1 MDCIRIGKEDEKMN
15 QFKVWH
21 NETIGTKVVGALIK
35 NNFQATYC
43 QTKQEAVEQILTL
56 IPADGTVGIGGSW
69 AVGELGL
76 LDKLAAQGN
85 TMFNHGLPD
94 LSAET
99 RMELRRKQLTCD
111 VFLTGTNAVTMDG
124 RLVNTDGIG
133 NRVAAMMFGPK
144 RVVIVVGVNKIVKN
158 IDEAEKRIELYAA
171 PLNNK
176 RLNTVNPC
184 VRTGE
189 CMDCQ
194 GPTRICNVT
203 TIMNKRPMLTDSHVV
218 VVGED
223 LGF

>member
-1 MDCIRIGKEDEKMN
+1 MSE
-15 QFKVWH
+15 FKVWH
-21 NETIGTKVVGALIK
+21 DATIGTKTVEALVK

-43 QTKQEAVEQILTL
+43 QTKEEAVVQILAL
-56 IPADGTVGIGGSW
+56 IPNDGTVGVGGSW
-69 AVGELGL
+69 TVGELGL
-76 LDKLAAQGN
+76 LDKIAARGN

-99 RMELRRKQLTCD
+99 KLELRRKQLTCD

-133 NRVAAMMFGPK
+133 NRVASMIFGPK
-144 RVVIVVGVNKIVKN
+144 KVVIVVGVNKIVKD
-158 IDEAEKRIELYAA
+158 IAEAEKRIKLYAA
-171 PLNNK
+171 PINNK
-176 RLNTVNPC
+176 RLNTPNPC

-203 TIMNKRPMLTDSHVV
+203 TIMNKRPPLTEIHVF
-218 VVGED
+218 VVGEE

>member
-1 MDCIRIGKEDEKMN
+1 MSE
-15 QFKVWH
+15 FKVWH
-21 NETIGTKVVGALIK
+21 DATIGTKTVEALIK

-43 QTKQEAVEQILTL
+43 QTKEEAVAQILAL
-56 IPADGTVGIGGSW
+56 IPNDGTVGVGGSW
-69 AVGELGL
+69 TVGELGL
-76 LDKLAAQGN
+76 LDKIAARGN

-99 RMELRRKQLTCD
+99 KLELRRKQLTCD

-133 NRVAAMMFGPK
+133 NRVASMIFGPK
-144 RVVIVVGVNKIVKN
+144 KVVIVVGVNKIVKD
-158 IDEAEKRIELYAA
+158 IAEAEKRIKLYAA
-171 PLNNK
+171 PINNK
-176 RLNTVNPC
+176 RLNTPNPC

-203 TIMNKRPMLTDSHVV
+203 TIMNKRPPLTEIHVF
-218 VVGED
+218 VVGEE

>member
-1 MDCIRIGKEDEKMN
+1 MSE
-15 QFKVWH
+15 FKVWH
-21 NETIGTKVVGALIK
+21 NDTIGTKTVEALVK
-35 NNFQATYC
+35 NNFSAIYC
-43 QTKQEAVEQILTL
+43 PTKGEAVEQIMAL
-56 IPADGTVGIGGSW
+56 IPAEDTVGIGGSW
-69 AVGELGL
+69 TVSELGL
-76 LDKLAAQGN
+76 LNKLAAQGN

-99 RMELRRKQLTCD
+99 KLELRRKQLTCD

-133 NRVAAMMFGPK
+133 NRVASMIFGPK
-144 RVVIVVGVNKIVKN
+144 KVVIVVGVNKIVKD
-158 IDEAEKRIELYAA
+158 IAEAEERIKLYAA
-171 PLNNK
+171 PINNK
-176 RLNTVNPC
+176 RLNSPNPC
-184 VRTGE
+184 TKTGE

-203 TIMNKRPMLTDSHVV
+203 TIMNKRPVLTDIHVV

>member
-1 MDCIRIGKEDEKMN
+1 MSELKA
-15 QFKVWH
+15 WH
-21 NETIGTKVVGALIK
+21 NEIIGTKTVAALVK

-43 QTKQEAVEQILTL
+43 QTKQEAVEQVLAL
-56 IPADGTVGIGGSW
+56 IPAEGTVGVGGSW
-69 AVGELGL
+69 TVGELGV
-76 LDKLAAQGN
+76 LDKLAARGN
-85 TMFNHGLPD
+85 TMYNHNLPN

-99 RMELRRKQLTCD
+99 KIELRRKQLTCD

-124 RLVNTDGIG
+124 RLVNTDGVG
-133 NRVAAMMFGPK
+133 NRVASMIFGPK
-144 RVVIVVGVNKIVKN
+144 KVVIVVGVNKIVKD
-158 IDEAEKRIELYAA
+158 IAEAERRIQLYAS
-171 PLNNK
+171 PINNK
-176 RLNTVNPC
+176 RLNTPNPC

-203 TIMNKRPMLTDSHVV
+203 TIMNKRPVLTEMHVI

>member
-1 MDCIRIGKEDEKMN
+1 MSD
-15 QFKVWH
+15 FKVWH
-21 NETIGTKVVGALIK
+21 NETIGNKVVGALMK

-43 QTKQEAVEQILTL
+43 QTKQESVEQILAL

-69 AVGELGL
+69 TVGELGL
-76 LDKLAAQGN
+76 LDKLADRGN
-85 TMFNHGLPD
+85 IMLNHGLPD

-99 RMELRRKQLTCD
+99 KLELRRKQLTCD

-144 RVVIVVGVNKIVKN
+144 KVVIVVGINKIVKD
-158 IDEAEKRIELYAA
+158 IDEAEKRIQLYAA
-171 PLNNK
+171 PINNK
-176 RLNTVNPC
+176 RLNTINPC

-203 TIMNKRPMLTDSHVV
+203 TIMNKRPMLTDIHVV

>member
-1 MDCIRIGKEDEKMN
+1 MSEL
-15 QFKVWH
+15 KVWH
-21 NETIGTKVVGALIK
+21 SEKIGTKTVAALIK

-43 QTKQEAVEQILTL
+43 QTRQEAVEQILAL
-56 IPADGTVGIGGSW
+56 IPVEETVGVGGSW
-69 AVGELGL
+69 TVGELGL
-76 LDKLAAQGN
+76 LDKLAARGN

-99 RMELRRKQLTCD
+99 RVELRRKQLTCD

-124 RLVNTDGIG
+124 RLVNTDGVG
-133 NRVAAMMFGPK
+133 NRVASMIFGPK
-144 RVVIVVGVNKIVKN
+144 KVVIVVGVNKIVKD
-158 IDEAEKRIELYAA
+158 IAEAERRIQLYAA
-171 PLNNK
+171 PINNK

-184 VRTGE
+184 IRTGE

-203 TIMNKRPMLTDSHVV
+203 TIMNKRPVLTDIHVV